1 MLMCLFR
8 TKANAMKK
16 RVLVANDDRTIQSL
30 LQELLE
36 DEAYEVDTASDGLIA
51 WEKLA
56 RQSGKYQA
64 ILLDIHLPGLN
75 GL

>member
-1 MLMCLFR
+1 MCLFR